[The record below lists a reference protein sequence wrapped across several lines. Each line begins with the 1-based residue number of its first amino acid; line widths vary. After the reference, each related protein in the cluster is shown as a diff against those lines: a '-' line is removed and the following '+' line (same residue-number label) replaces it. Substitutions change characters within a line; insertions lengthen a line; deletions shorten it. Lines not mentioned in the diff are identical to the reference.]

1 MNSIVEKGFKVIF
14 CFEKKMIHSKG
25 MICNDNEQNEGQLLA
40 HLFVFLEEVKV
51 LFVLIFEGKKK
62 YF

>member
-25 MICNDNEQNEGQLLA
+25 MIRNDNEQNEGQLLGP
-40 HLFVFLEEVKV
+40 FVCVFRGSKST
-51 LFVLIFEGKKK
+51 FCSNF
-62 YF
+62 